1 MTPRHSPRST
11 SRWRRLNIVA
21 ASAVV
26 VASGMIIVSAVFLAP
41 RAHSVDADSHPTDL
55 AGNTVQL
62 DGATPNPSASATPSG
77 TGRFQAP
84 SVGLDVP
91 LGSLD
96 VVDNELEPPGFTSAY
111 WVRNLGVS
119 PTDSANGTV
128 FVVMHSLRNG
138 GEGPGNALI
147 DVDDGKA
154 RIASGASI
162 VVDDVEYHVVSSET
176 VDKSQISGDQ
186 SVWADAPGRLVVI
199 TCLQRPDGAPST
211 DNMVIEA
218 TRG

>member
-1 MTPRHSPRST
+1 MAPRHAPRST
-11 SRWRRLNIVA
+11 PRGRRLSIVA
-21 ASAVV
+21 AGAVVGSGMVIISAVL
-26 VASGMIIVSAVFLAP
+26 LAP
-41 RAHSVDADSHPTDL
+41 HTSTVSEDLASTDL
-55 AGNTVQL
+55 AGNAVQV
-62 DGATPNPSASATPSG
+62 DGPAPNPSASATPSG
-77 TGRFQAP
+77 EGRFEAP

-111 WVRNLGVS
+111 WVRNLGVA
-119 PTDSANGTV
+119 PADSANGTV

-147 DVDDGKA
+147 DVDNGKA

-162 VVDDVEYHVVSSET
+162 AVDDVEYHVVSTET
-176 VDKSQISGDQ
+176 VDKGQISRDK
-186 SVWADAPGRLVVI
+186 SVWADTPGRLVVI
-199 TCLQRPDGAPST
+199 TCLQRPDGAAST

-218 TRG
+218 TTG

>member
-1 MTPRHSPRST
+1 
-11 SRWRRLNIVA
+11 
-21 ASAVV
+21 
-26 VASGMIIVSAVFLAP
+26 
-41 RAHSVDADSHPTDL
+41 
-55 AGNTVQL
+55 VQV

>member
-1 MTPRHSPRST
+1 MAPRHSPRST
-11 SRWRRLNIVA
+11 PRGRRLNIVA
-21 ASAVV
+21 AGAVV
-26 VASGMIIVSAVFLAP
+26 VASGMVIISAVFLAP
-41 RAHSVDADSHPTDL
+41 HASTVSEDLASTDL
-55 AGNTVQL
+55 AGNAVQV
-62 DGATPNPSASATPSG
+62 DGPTPNPSASATPSG
-77 TGRFQAP
+77 TGRFQSP

-111 WVRNLGVS
+111 WVRNLGVA

-147 DVDDGKA
+147 DVDNGKA

-162 VVDDVEYHVVSSET
+162 VVDDVEYHVVSTET
-176 VDKSQISGDQ
+176 IDKGQISRDK
-186 SVWADAPGRLVVI
+186 SVWADTPGRLVVI

-211 DNMVIEA
+211 DNVVIEA
-218 TRG
+218 TTG